1 MPPARFSKTFFVGLE
16 SLCAHRFS
24 GHTLTASAIRSAAFP
39 FHFLKPRVSRA
50 AEQPDLAA
58 HVAAL
63 QEQIVTLKALVEQQ
77 KGNELQESGLPPYCG
92 CPPWATHLSFP
103 WDMRYRAGVRPHS
116 CRPSGCLRQ
125 AIRPAPA
132 GTYSSFRSPVSGLP
146 PSLATAPRR
155 SRAARRRIATTF
167 LPLTF
172 LLSPFF

>member
-77 KGNELQESGLPPYCG
+77 KGNELQELSVETPPES
-92 CPPWATHLSFP
+92 AT
-103 WDMRYRAGVRPHS
+103 
-116 CRPSGCLRQ
+116 Q
-125 AIRPAPA
+125 I
-132 GTYSSFRSPVSGLP
+132 SSFKFPVSGLP
-146 PSLATAPRR
+146 SSLATSSRR

-172 LLSPFF
+172 PPFTRHCITP

>member
-24 GHTLTASAIRSAAFP
+24 GHALTASAIRSAAFP

-116 CRPSGCLRQ
+116 FALRAAYGRLSGQRPLARIQ
-125 AIRPAPA
+125 
-132 GTYSSFRSPVSGLP
+132 VSGLQSQVCLLHSP
-146 PSLATAPRR
+146 LHHAVVAQRGGGSAT
-155 SRAARRRIATTF
+155 IYT
-167 LPLTF
+167 
-172 LLSPFF
+172 